1 MTRWHL
7 QIGCLGFCALTF
19 SLARGVQA
27 QEWTRFRGPNG
38 TGVSATSI
46 PMVANDESIAWK
58 AELPG
63 VGHAG
68 PVLWGDK
75 LFVLSADPE
84 AGKQH
89 VFCYSAKT
97 GKQLW
102 VTSRDFT
109 KYTKHNLNSFA
120 SCTPT
125 VDAERV
131 YVNWFTPDSF
141 KVVAYDHSGKPLWE
155 RDMGAFSI
163 NHGGGTSPV
172 LVGDLVVVRSESEGG
187 PECFIAALDR
197 KTGVVKWR
205 TPRPLATKGSF
216 SSPLL
221 YQPKGGAPQLI
232 FTSNANGF
240 ASLDPGTGNVNW
252 EVNSNVFP
260 QRCISQPVLFGN
272 LLFGTCGDG
281 GGSRAAAAIR
291 IEGAKGGP
299 VAYTVAKAVPYVPSP
314 VVYGDHIYLW
324 GDSGIVTC
332 IRAATGEQVWSERVG
347 GGGSFYGSPVCAGG
361 KLYNVSERGELVVLD
376 AAPVFKLQG
385 RSQLGEGS
393 HSTPAIANG
402 MMFIRTFSHV
412 IALGGKKL

>member
-1 MTRWHL
+1 MKRWHPRL
-7 QIGCLGFCALTF
+7 GYIGLCVFTLTA
-19 SLARGVQA
+19 AREVSA

-38 TGVSATSI
+38 TGISAATL
-46 PMVANDESIAWK
+46 PVVANDETIAWK

-75 LFVLSADPE
+75 IFLLSADPE

-109 KYTKHNLNSFA
+109 KYPKHNLNSFA
-120 SCTPT
+120 SSTPT
-125 VDAERV
+125 VDAERL

-141 KVVAYDHSGKPLWE
+141 KVVAYDHNGKPLWE
-155 RDMGAFSI
+155 RDMGAYTI
-163 NHGGGTSPV
+163 NHGGGSSPV
-172 LVGDLVVVRSESEGG
+172 VVGDTVVVRSDSEGG
-187 PECFIAALDR
+187 PECFIAGLDK

-205 TPRPLATKGSF
+205 TPRGLATKGSF
-216 SSPLL
+216 SSPVL
-221 YQPKGGAPQLI
+221 YQPKGGAAQLI

-240 ASLDPGTGNVNW
+240 ASLDPATGKVNW
-252 EVNSNVFP
+252 EVLNTFG
-260 QRCISQPVLFGN
+260 QRCISQPVLFGD
-272 LLFGTCGDG
+272 LIFGTCGDG
-281 GGSRAAAAIR
+281 AGSR
-291 IEGAKGGP
+291 GATAVKLGSP
-299 VAYTVAKAVPYVPSP
+299 MPTVAYTVPKGVPYVPSP
-314 VVYGDHIYLW
+314 VVFGDHIYLW
-324 GDSGIVTC
+324 GDSGVVTC
-332 IRAATGEQVWSERVG
+332 IKAATGEQVWMERVG
-347 GGGSFYGSPVCAGG
+347 GGGNFYGSPVCAGG

-376 AAPVFKLQG
+376 ASPTFKLEG

-402 MMFIRTFSHV
+402 MMFIRTFTHV